1 MKRIK
6 SVVLALSLVFVAFGT
21 KANTTPDEGMWL
33 PMLINKNYD
42 EMKKIGFKLS
52 ADDIYNVNNSSLK
65 DAIVS
70 MGFCTGEM
78 ISTEGL
84 MLTNHHCGYSSI
96 QYNSS
101 VEHDY
106 LTDGFWAKSKDD
118 ELKAPAIVA
127 SFLVRMEDVT
137 AKILLATKDA
147 SETEKEAKMK
157 EAIKALTTEAT

>member
-78 ISTEGL
+78 ISKEGL
-84 MLTNHHCGYSSI
+84 M
-96 QYNSS
+96 
-101 VEHDY
+101 
-106 LTDGFWAKSKDD
+106 
-118 ELKAPAIVA
+118 
-127 SFLVRMEDVT
+127 
-137 AKILLATKDA
+137 
-147 SETEKEAKMK
+147 
-157 EAIKALTTEAT
+157 

>member
-1 MKRIK
+1 
-6 SVVLALSLVFVAFGT
+6 
-21 KANTTPDEGMWL
+21 
-33 PMLINKNYD
+33 MLINKNYD

-78 ISTEGL
+78 ISKEGL

-106 LTDGFWAKSKDD
+106 LTDGFWAKSKEE

-137 AKILLATKDA
+137 AKILMATKDA
-147 SETEKEAKMK
+147 SETEKEAKFKFEFM
-157 EAIKALTTEAT
+157 EE